1 MGNLVG
7 TQFGKVA
14 AFKRQLKVIHHFSVD
29 GREMKLWLSMANLS
43 EKFRRLDKSHQ

>member
-1 MGNLVG
+1 MGKLVG

-29 GREMKLWLSMANLS
+29 GREITALA
-43 EKFRRLDKSHQ
+43 LDSQSRHWDSDV